1 MRLALN
7 KELPKI
13 VARKSR
19 WMLAFLRHELIGIA
33 EDFWKDGGAEEK
45 PLRQYGA
52 RFSNPLPP
60 VVEDERR
67 WHAEPG
73 EVAEKMWG
81 EGNVFPGDTQLAE
94 LLIQPFNLTRD
105 MTVLDLSAGLGSRMR
120 RIHQEFKAEASGRE
134 ADAKIAF
141 RGAAIIAEGLG
152 KGASITPYDPMNLV
166 ESNRYDCIVM
176 REALYAAADKE
187 KFIKSIEAC
196 CKEEAQVS
204 FTDYIVNPEYKN
216 EPTIVAWQ
224 KREFGAE
231 PVSLVEMA
239 ELWAR
244 AGFSL
249 RVHDDQTDFY
259 KQEIKRGLLR
269 LAQFMVSGVKPDV
282 ETKVAI
288 EKQLTLWA
296 LRMAALEKGMK
307 FYRFYGLK

>member
-1 MRLALN
+1 MRYALN

-13 VARKSR
+13 VAQKSR
-19 WMLAFLRHELIGIA
+19 WMLAFLRQELIGIA
-33 EDFWKDGGAEEK
+33 EDFWKDGRTEEAPK
-45 PLRQYGA
+45 QNGT

-60 VVEDERR
+60 VVEVERR
-67 WHAEPG
+67 WHAAPG
-73 EVAEKMWG
+73 EIAEKMWG
-81 EGNVFPGDTQLAE
+81 EGNILPGDTQLTD
-94 LLIQPFNLTRD
+94 LLIQPFNITKD
-105 MTVLDLSAGLGSRMR
+105 MNLLDLSAGLGSRMR
-120 RIHQEFKAEASGRE
+120 RVHQEFKAEVNGRE
-134 ADAKIAF
+134 ADAEIAA
-141 RGAAIIAEGLG
+141 RGTFLLAAAGLR
-152 KGASITPYDPMNLV
+152 KSASITPYDPMNLV
-166 ESNRYDCIVM
+166 ETNSYDCIVM

-187 KFIKSIEAC
+187 QFIKSIEAC

-216 EPTIVAWQ
+216 EPAVAAWQ
-224 KREFGAE
+224 KSEFGAE

-259 KQEIKRGLLR
+259 KKEIKRGLLR
-269 LAQFMVSGVKPDV
+269 LAQFMVSGVKPDA
-282 ETKVAI
+282 ETKAAI

-296 LRMAALEKGMK
+296 LRMAALEKGLK